1 MSKITTGTH
10 CIEVRCFA
18 SLAKYTPAG
27 GYAKFAAPGTA
38 GDLIRALGIPAGEV
52 TIVFVNGVHSA
63 ESTVLRD
70 GDSVGLFPQVGGG

>member
-1 MSKITTGTH
+1 M
-10 CIEVRCFA
+10 
-18 SLAKYTPAG
+18 
-27 GYAKFAAPGTA
+27 
-38 GDLIRALGIPAGEV
+38 